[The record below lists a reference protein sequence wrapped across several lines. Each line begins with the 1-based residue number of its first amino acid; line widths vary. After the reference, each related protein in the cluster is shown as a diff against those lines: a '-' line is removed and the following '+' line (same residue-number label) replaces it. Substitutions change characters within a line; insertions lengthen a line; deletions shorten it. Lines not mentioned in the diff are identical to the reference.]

1 MKIVHLIQY
10 YLGGG
15 RRKKGGKG
23 GQTPTPQLPDAGR
36 PHVYSCDIDPTT
48 LKVVV
53 KACVD
58 RAGEVKD
65 PDGELEYFDVEIPE
79 KYTGIIYKYNV
90 KNATGRTTLKF
101 TAGSGDAPVVNG
113 ASVPLSIVL
122 NAGQEGVV
130 YSPVGKFEL
139 NTPLQNGELE
149 AVHKNDNDFISRRMF
164 FFADKVTLSRTT
176 EGYLLVER
184 SVISKD

>member
-1 MKIVHLIQY
+1 MILNTSITGVPAFTGIVH
-10 YLGGG
+10 
-15 RRKKGGKG
+15 
-23 GQTPTPQLPDAGR
+23 
-36 PHVYSCDIDPTT
+36 
-48 LKVVV
+48 
-53 KACVD
+53 
-58 RAGEVKD
+58 
-65 PDGELEYFDVEIPE
+65 
-79 KYTGIIYKYNV
+79 KYNV

-101 TAGSGDAPVVNG
+101 TAGSGDAPVING
-113 ASVPLSIVL
+113 ASVPLTTVL
-122 NAGQEGVV
+122 NAGEEGVI